1 MPPFLK
7 GGGPRSGGGIKMSFY
22 YNADLKERAK
32 ALRKNMTPQERKLWY
47 DFLRKYEHQ
56 AYRQKI
62 INNYIVDFYCPA
74 AKLVIEI
81 DGGQHYSKEQIEYD
95 NERTKNL
102 EGYGLEIIR
111 IPNNEVNRNFYNVC
125 TYIDRLIKTK
135 LNNSSVSS

>member
-1 MPPFLK
+1 
-7 GGGPRSGGGIKMSFY
+7 MSFY

>member
-1 MPPFLK
+1 
-7 GGGPRSGGGIKMSFY
+7 MSFY

-56 AYRQKI
+56 VYRQKI

-125 TYIDRLIKTK
+125 TYIDRVIKTK